1 MKLISNFLKTAF
13 TVDFRLAVKMIINKI
28 IYRNR
33 EKYIHANN
41 LAKFDYIKSR
51 FSYLLKK
58 YNKPQSSDAKNTGPI
73 WFFWWQGQDNM
84 PEIVKLCYNQLLQ
97 SSTAAHPVVFLH
109 EKNLNDYVVLPEY
122 IINKVKSGIISFAH
136 FSDIVRL
143 SLLAE
148 HGGLWIDSTVYVH
161 NTIDEEIFS
170 KRYFS
175 AKAPFNPKYISRCE
189 YTLFLLGAA
198 PNSRWIMFAR
208 DLWYDFWKRSNILLD
223 YCFTD
228 FILITAFDELP
239 LLKEELTPCIRY
251 TPHIHKIEE
260 MRNLKCNEADF
271 NKYLEE
277 CQFYKLSYK
286 LEFKQLTPDNDLTW
300 YGRLVKNKRHTEN
313 G

>member
-1 MKLISNFLKTAF
+1 MK
-13 TVDFRLAVKMIINKI
+13 
-28 IYRNR
+28 
-33 EKYIHANN
+33 
-41 LAKFDYIKSR
+41 
-51 FSYLLKK
+51 
-58 YNKPQSSDAKNTGPI
+58 
-73 WFFWWQGQDNM
+73 W
-84 PEIVKLCYNQLLQ
+84 
-97 SSTAAHPVVFLH
+97 
-109 EKNLNDYVVLPEY
+109 EKNLNDYVVIPEY
-122 IINKVKSGIISFAH
+122 IINKVKSGIISFTH

-161 NTIDEEIFS
+161 NIIDEEIFS

-228 FILITAFDELP
+228 FILITAFEELP

-251 TPHIHKIEE
+251 TPHIHKIEG

-271 NKYLEE
+271 NKYLGD
-277 CQFYKLSYK
+277 F
-286 LEFKQLTPDNDLTW
+286 
-300 YGRLVKNKRHTEN
+300 V
-313 G
+313 